1 MKHTDPIP
9 LPLGTPPTPEELA
22 AMKRLIAGMSDW
34 KEALSFLREHYPHL
48 RETKGW
54 DEVANALCA
63 RFAGIGIARKN
74 LAAVVANLVGKH
86 DARRKRI

>member
-22 AMKRLIAGMSDW
+22 AMKRFIAGMNDW
-34 KEALSFLREHYPHL
+34 KEALSFLRTHYPRL
-48 RETKGW
+48 RETKAW
-54 DEVANALCA
+54 DEVANALCT
-63 RFAGIGIARKN
+63 RFAAQGLERKN

-86 DARRKRI
+86 GARRKRI